1 MGRGANFDLTSFV
14 DRDMYMRY
22 RGGGI
27 GHFPTRVDEPEPEPD
42 PRSPEVVD
50 ETDETWTTHGS
61 QSQDEGLVDE
71 DAEEDE
77 EEGDPHALDG
87 SEEIE
92 YGDGLEEEEGED
104 DIDIIERDGTS
115 LRAEIREDLGYAE
128 L

>member
-1 MGRGANFDLTSFV
+1 
-14 DRDMYMRY
+14 MYMRY

-42 PRSPEVVD
+42 PRSPEAVD
-50 ETDETWTTHGS
+50 ETDETTHGS
-61 QSQDEGLVDE
+61 QSRDEGLVDE

-92 YGDGLEEEEGED
+92 HGDGLEEDDGEE

-115 LRAEIREDLGYAE
+115 LRAEIREDLGYGE